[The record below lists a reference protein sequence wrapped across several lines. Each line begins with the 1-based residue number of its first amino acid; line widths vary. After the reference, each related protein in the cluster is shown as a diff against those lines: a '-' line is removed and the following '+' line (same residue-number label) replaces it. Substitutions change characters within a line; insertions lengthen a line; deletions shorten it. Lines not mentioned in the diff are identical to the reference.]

1 MEARAR
7 EPVTLPAFLD
17 GLAARFGEREALVSP
32 RRRVTYAELA
42 AEATAIARALAARGV
57 EAGTRVGLL
66 MPNWPEWIAT
76 AFGVWRAG
84 GLLVPLSTLSRPRE
98 MEYCLAHAEV
108 RVLVAVR
115 RFLRHDYVAGL
126 EESLPRLPAL
136 GEVVWLAPPGE
147 GGAVDLAPLGAPGS
161 PLAATVSPDDPATVF
176 FTSGTT
182 AEPKGV
188 VHVHRAL
195 CRAAEDIA
203 AVLGIAPEDRT
214 WGYLPFFFAGG
225 LVAVVLATLARGG
238 AVVMQE
244 VFEPGETL
252 RLLEAER
259 CTFFFAWP
267 HQAEV
272 LIAHPRFRAARLVLR
287 NGVGA
292 NTKWAAALY
301 PPDHHAVGTYGM
313 TETLPLCTAWPWHAP
328 LALRAASHG
337 PPVGGKAL
345 RIGDPASGRTP
356 PPAGW
361 RRRPSPRKS
370 FSPTAAPGSRATRS
384 RATSGSGART
394 SCPRSRAA
402 RWTRRRC
409 ARRRRAWSEPAAT
422 VPQLRQHGGGERHV
436 GVRGVVAHEERVGDA
451 RRVVALDGEG
461 ELPLLQRAGHV
472 HLGHQ
477 AHEGGA
483 GVGRQLLL
491 GARVERHAVEAR
503 ALGEHEGG
511 HAGAAVLARH
521 LHAVHVRL
529 RDPGRAAEDVGD
541 LLRGDV
547 LALPAEGVA
556 DAIDEVVVAV
566 GVLAQ
571 QIPGAEPG
579 VAARE
584 GVAHELP
591 LAR

>member
-1 MEARAR
+1 MGARPH

-17 GLAARFGEREALVSP
+17 GLAARFGGREALVSP
-32 RRRVTYAELA
+32 RRRMTYAELA
-42 AEATAIARALAARGV
+42 AESTAIARALAARGV

-98 MEYCLAHAEV
+98 MAYCLAHAEV

-126 EESLPRLPAL
+126 EEGAPRLPAL

-195 CRAAEDIA
+195 CRAAEEIA
-203 AVLGIAPEDRT
+203 AVLGLAPEDRT

-244 VFEPGETL
+244 VFEPDETL

-259 CTFFFAWP
+259 CTVFFAWP
-267 HQAEV
+267 HQAEA

-287 NGVGA
+287 KGVGA

-301 PPDHHAVGTYGM
+301 PPDHHPPAECFDAEGFFHTGDLGQLDERGALHFLGRLKDVIKTAGVNVAAAEVEAALLAHPAVGAAHVVGVPDPARGENVAAFVVAKSAVAAEELLAHCRARLSSYKVPRHLWFRR
-313 TETLPLCTAWPWHAP
+313 EDELPEKASGKVDKA
-328 LALRAASHG
+328 ALRAEAARL
-337 PPVGGKAL
+337 VRAGGD
-345 RIGDPASGRTP
+345 RPATP
-356 PPAGW
+356 PA
-361 RRRPSPRKS
+361 PR
-370 FSPTAAPGSRATRS
+370 A
-384 RATSGSGART
+384 
-394 SCPRSRAA
+394 
-402 RWTRRRC
+402 
-409 ARRRRAWSEPAAT
+409 
-422 VPQLRQHGGGERHV
+422 
-436 GVRGVVAHEERVGDA
+436 
-451 RRVVALDGEG
+451 
-461 ELPLLQRAGHV
+461 
-472 HLGHQ
+472 
-477 AHEGGA
+477 
-483 GVGRQLLL
+483 
-491 GARVERHAVEAR
+491 
-503 ALGEHEGG
+503 
-511 HAGAAVLARH
+511 
-521 LHAVHVRL
+521 
-529 RDPGRAAEDVGD
+529 
-541 LLRGDV
+541 
-547 LALPAEGVA
+547 
-556 DAIDEVVVAV
+556 
-566 GVLAQ
+566 
-571 QIPGAEPG
+571 
-579 VAARE
+579 
-584 GVAHELP
+584 
-591 LAR
+591 